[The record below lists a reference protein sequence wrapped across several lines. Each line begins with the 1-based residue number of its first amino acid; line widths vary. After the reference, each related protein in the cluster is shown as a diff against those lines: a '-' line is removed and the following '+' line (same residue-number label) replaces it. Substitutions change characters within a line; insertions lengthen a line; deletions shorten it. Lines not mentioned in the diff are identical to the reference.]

1 MILSPHKLKI
11 VYNKTDG
18 RCAICGGYKN
28 IVCTS
33 FIPEWTRI
41 QNSVDNQ
48 IPLCDD
54 CIAQKG
60 FNFIELGKLRYLDK
74 LYIEVLMR
82 YYDSESNYIKAY
94 VRRFGKYRTFGVLD
108 VDYALSVLGSY
119 DEYIRT
125 HHDILDWDKLGR

>member
-1 MILSPHKLKI
+1 MILSPHRLKI
-11 VYNKTDG
+11 VYGKTGG
-18 RCAICGGYKN
+18 RCAICGVDKN

-48 IPLCDD
+48 IPLCDS
-54 CIAQKG
+54 CIAQRK
-60 FNFIELGKLRYLDK
+60 FNFIEIGKLKYLDN

-82 YYDSESNYIKAY
+82 YYSGESNYIKAY
-94 VRRFGKYRTFGVLD
+94 VRRFGKYRTFGSLD

-119 DEYIRT
+119 DEYIKT
-125 HHDILDWDKLGR
+125 HEDSLNWEKLRR